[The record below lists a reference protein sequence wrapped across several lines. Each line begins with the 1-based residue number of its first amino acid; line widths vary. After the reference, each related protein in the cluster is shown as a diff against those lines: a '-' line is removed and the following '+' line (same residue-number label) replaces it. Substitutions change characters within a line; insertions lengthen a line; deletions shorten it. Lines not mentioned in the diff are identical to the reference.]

1 MKKIKQLLCVFAL
14 AIPFVAGAQSMQIRI
29 ATTSGDEQSFRSAE
43 ELMKTNFAKLKEV
56 RIYSNS
62 NNEVQVSE
70 ALLKRLFSEAQ
81 QLEVLEIKEVGIA
94 SFPELSVENKTL
106 KVLVLRLN
114 NLSKL
119 PENIG
124 SLSALQTI
132 DIYNPI
138 TEVPASLMNL
148 KQLENLKFEGA
159 EFTDFPEQV
168 FALPKLKSLI
178 ISQFDTKNKIKVLP
192 DNFDRLPLLE
202 ELSLRNAALSEV
214 PASVGRLPKL
224 ENVYFNANN
233 LTKLPQAL
241 AENPRLTYV
250 NINDNPLDFKQ
261 FIKSIEK
268 IQWKGVLYINNR
280 NFTTQQ
286 YEEVEKRLPRI
297 SVFYTQRE
305 E

>member
-70 ALLKRLFSEAQ
+70 ALLRRLFSEAQ

-148 KQLENLKFEGA
+148 KQLEILKFEGA

-192 DNFDRLPLLE
+192 DNFDKLPLLE

>member
-94 SFPELSVENKTL
+94 SFPELSVENKTV

-192 DNFDRLPLLE
+192 DNFDKLPLLE

>member
-14 AIPFVAGAQSMQIRI
+14 AIPFVTGAQSMQIRI

-70 ALLKRLFSEAQ
+70 ALLRRLFSEAQ

-178 ISQFDTKNKIKVLP
+178 ISQFDTKNKVKVLP
-192 DNFDRLPLLE
+192 DNFDKLPLLE

-241 AENPRLTYV
+241 AENPQLTYV

>member
-70 ALLKRLFSEAQ
+70 ALLRRLFSEAQ

-138 TEVPASLMNL
+138 TEVP
-148 KQLENLKFEGA
+148 
-159 EFTDFPEQV
+159 
-168 FALPKLKSLI
+168 
-178 ISQFDTKNKIKVLP
+178 
-192 DNFDRLPLLE
+192 
-202 ELSLRNAALSEV
+202 
-214 PASVGRLPKL
+214 VGRLPKL

>member
-14 AIPFVAGAQSMQIRI
+14 AIPFVTAAQSMQIRI

-178 ISQFDTKNKIKVLP
+178 ISQFDTKNKVKVLP

-214 PASVGRLPKL
+214 PTSVGRLPKL

>member
-1 MKKIKQLLCVFAL
+1 MKKIKQLLCVFAV

-70 ALLKRLFSEAQ
+70 ALLRRLFSEAQ

-192 DNFDRLPLLE
+192 DNFDKLPLLE

>member
-14 AIPFVAGAQSMQIRI
+14 TIPFVAGAQSMQIRI

-70 ALLKRLFSEAQ
+70 ALLRRLFSEAQ

-148 KQLENLKFEGA
+148 KQLENLKFEGV

>member
-29 ATTSGDEQSFRSAE
+29 ATTSGDEESFRSAE

-70 ALLKRLFSEAQ
+70 ALLRRFFSEAQ

-192 DNFDRLPLLE
+192 DNFDKLPLLE

>member
-14 AIPFVAGAQSMQIRI
+14 AIPFVTGAQSMQIRI

-70 ALLKRLFSEAQ
+70 ALLRRLFSEAQ

-148 KQLENLKFEGA
+148 KQLENLKFEGV

>member
-1 MKKIKQLLCVFAL
+1 MKKIKQLLCVFAV

-29 ATTSGDEQSFRSAE
+29 ATTSGDEQSFKSAE

-70 ALLKRLFSEAQ
+70 ALLRRLFSEAQ

-124 SLSALQTI
+124 SLSVLQTI

-148 KQLENLKFEGA
+148 KQLENLKFEGV

-192 DNFDRLPLLE
+192 DNFDKLPLLE

>member
-62 NNEVQVSE
+62 SNEVQINE
-70 ALLKRLFSEAQ
+70 FLLKKLFSEAQ

-148 KQLENLKFEGA
+148 KQLENLKFEGV

-192 DNFDRLPLLE
+192 DNFDKLPLLE

>member
-1 MKKIKQLLCVFAL
+1 MFAV

-62 NNEVQVSE
+62 NNEVQINE
-70 ALLKRLFSEAQ
+70 FLLKKLFSEAQ

-192 DNFDRLPLLE
+192 DNFDKLPLLE

>member
-1 MKKIKQLLCVFAL
+1 MKKIKQLLCVFAV

-62 NNEVQVSE
+62 NNEVQINE
-70 ALLKRLFSEAQ
+70 FLLKKLFSEAQ

-192 DNFDRLPLLE
+192 DNFDKLPLLE
-202 ELSLRNAALSEV
+202 ELSLRNAAFSEV

>member
-14 AIPFVAGAQSMQIRI
+14 AIPFVAGAQSMQIKI

-70 ALLKRLFSEAQ
+70 ALLRRLFNEAQ

-124 SLSALQTI
+124 SLSVLQTI

-192 DNFDRLPLLE
+192 DNFDKLPLLE

-214 PASVGRLPKL
+214 PTSVGRLPKL

>member
-14 AIPFVAGAQSMQIRI
+14 TIPFVAGAQSMQIRI

-70 ALLKRLFSEAQ
+70 ALLRRLFSEAQ

-148 KQLENLKFEGA
+148 KQLENLKFEGV

-178 ISQFDTKNKIKVLP
+178 ISQFDTKNKIKVLL
-192 DNFDRLPLLE
+192 DNFDKLPLLE

>member
-14 AIPFVAGAQSMQIRI
+14 TIPFVAGAQSMQIRI

-70 ALLKRLFSEAQ
+70 ALLRRLFSEAQ

-148 KQLENLKFEGA
+148 KQLENLKFEGV

-192 DNFDRLPLLE
+192 DNFDKLPLLE

>member
-43 ELMKTNFAKLKEV
+43 ELMKTNFTKLKEV

-70 ALLKRLFSEAQ
+70 ALLRRLFSEAQ

-192 DNFDRLPLLE
+192 DNFDKLPLLE

>member
-62 NNEVQVSE
+62 SNEVQINE
-70 ALLKRLFSEAQ
+70 FLLKKLFSEAQ

-192 DNFDRLPLLE
+192 DNFDKLPLLE

>member
-14 AIPFVAGAQSMQIRI
+14 AIPFVAGAQSMQIKI

-70 ALLKRLFSEAQ
+70 ALLRRLFSEAQ

-192 DNFDRLPLLE
+192 DNFDKLPLLE

>member
-29 ATTSGDEQSFRSAE
+29 ATTSGDEESFRSAE

-62 NNEVQVSE
+62 NNEVQINE
-70 ALLKRLFSEAQ
+70 FLLKKLFSEAQ

-192 DNFDRLPLLE
+192 DNFDKLPLLE

>member
-14 AIPFVAGAQSMQIRI
+14 TIPFVAGAQSMQIRI

-70 ALLKRLFSEAQ
+70 ALLRRLFSEAQ

-148 KQLENLKFEGA
+148 KQLENLKFEGV

-192 DNFDRLPLLE
+192 DNFDKLPLLE

-214 PASVGRLPKL
+214 PASVGRLPKV

>member
-70 ALLKRLFSEAQ
+70 ALLRRLFSEAQ

-192 DNFDRLPLLE
+192 DNFDKLPLLE

-233 LTKLPQAL
+233 LIKLPQAL

>member
-43 ELMKTNFAKLKEV
+43 ELMKTNFTKLKEV

-70 ALLKRLFSEAQ
+70 ALLRRLFSEAQ

-192 DNFDRLPLLE
+192 DNFDKLPLLE
-202 ELSLRNAALSEV
+202 ELSVRNAALSEV

>member
-14 AIPFVAGAQSMQIRI
+14 AIPFVVGAQSMQIRI

-70 ALLKRLFSEAQ
+70 ALLKMLFSEAQ

-192 DNFDRLPLLE
+192 DNFDKLPLLE

-286 YEEVEKRLPRI
+286 YEDVEQRLPRI

>member
-14 AIPFVAGAQSMQIRI
+14 AIPFVAAAQSMQIKI

-70 ALLKRLFSEAQ
+70 ALLRRLFSEAQ

-192 DNFDRLPLLE
+192 DNFDKLPLLE

>member
-62 NNEVQVSE
+62 NNEVQINE
-70 ALLKRLFSEAQ
+70 FLLKKLFSEAQ

-124 SLSALQTI
+124 SLSVLQTI

-192 DNFDRLPLLE
+192 DNFDKLPLLE

>member
-1 MKKIKQLLCVFAL
+1 MKKIKQLLCMFAL

-70 ALLKRLFSEAQ
+70 ALLRRLFSEAQ

-168 FALPKLKSLI
+168 FVLPKLKSLI

-192 DNFDRLPLLE
+192 DNFDKLPLLE

-241 AENPRLTYV
+241 AENPQLTYV

>member
-14 AIPFVAGAQSMQIRI
+14 AFPFVVGAQSMQIRI

-70 ALLKRLFSEAQ
+70 ALLRRLFSEAQ

-192 DNFDRLPLLE
+192 DNFDKLPLLE

>member
-1 MKKIKQLLCVFAL
+1 MKKIKQLLFVFAL

-29 ATTSGDEQSFRSAE
+29 ATTSGDEESFKSAE

-70 ALLKRLFSEAQ
+70 ALLRRLFSEAQ

-148 KQLENLKFEGA
+148 KQLENLKFEGV

>member
-14 AIPFVAGAQSMQIRI
+14 TIPFVAGAQSMQIRI

-178 ISQFDTKNKIKVLP
+178 ISQFDTKNKVKVLP

-214 PASVGRLPKL
+214 PTSVGRLPKL